1 MPHLTS
7 AVIVQCT
14 LFVLIGFSIITW
26 SLIVYKSWSFWRSSR
41 SNDAYARAFWGAADL
56 AMIHR
61 LGDDTSGLSRIAGAG
76 CTVIDELSRNDSRR
90 LQLSG
95 DAQAILER
103 SLRQQINKERRI
115 LEQGLSWLASI
126 GSTAPFVGL
135 FGTVWGIMHALQD
148 IGRAKS
154 ASLDVVAGP
163 IGEALIATAIGIAA
177 AIPAVLAYNFFL
189 RRIKL
194 CEAELE
200 YFATDYLNLVV
211 KAGFKTDHKSFDEV
225 LFRDKSEW
233 AAETQ
238 VPSP

>member
-1 MPHLTS
+1 
-7 AVIVQCT
+7 
-14 LFVLIGFSIITW
+14 
-26 SLIVYKSWSFWRSSR
+26 
-41 SNDAYARAFWGAADL
+41 
-56 AMIHR
+56 
-61 LGDDTSGLSRIAGAG
+61 
-76 CTVIDELSRNDSRR
+76 
-90 LQLSG
+90 
-95 DAQAILER
+95 LER